1 MFKKLLKNIVNNKM
15 EIKVIVMRFSNYLMR
30 SINFI
35 NRNNEM
41 IGFDYIKL
49 KFDEYLDINISD

>member
-15 EIKVIVMRFSNYLMR
+15 EIKVIAMRFSNYLMK

-41 IGFDYIKL
+41 IGFDDIKL

>member
-15 EIKVIVMRFSNYLMR
+15 EIKVIVMRFSNYLMK

-41 IGFDYIKL
+41 IGFDDIKL

>member
-41 IGFDYIKL
+41 IGFDDIKL